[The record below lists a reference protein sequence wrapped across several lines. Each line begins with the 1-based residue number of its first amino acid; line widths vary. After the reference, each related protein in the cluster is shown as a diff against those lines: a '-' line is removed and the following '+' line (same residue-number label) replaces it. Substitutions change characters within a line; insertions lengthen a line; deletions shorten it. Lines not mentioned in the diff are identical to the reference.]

1 MNKKPLFLRKKW
13 DEYLTY
19 INNPRSSEDTRFDGQ
34 IIYINDKNVYAKLHY
49 ISNTNKYV
57 GILFHEDYGWGKNI
71 SQDELSSIPNLVPG
85 LFIVNKGNDYSL
97 LFHSEDN
104 SFIELASI
112 SGGSSSIVKS
122 VNSILPDSNGNI
134 LIDAEDINTVLNG
147 NTLTIQEAL
156 QQLWNRNAN
165 ISINNRTSNKYYI
178 EGENNISV
186 ATSDASDGVLL
197 KISYT
202 GKDKFLTSVVG
213 EITDEGYKQTFS
225 IGDSSDDDVISTI
238 PFAATSGG
246 LLSTK
251 DQDFYGIKKFNNIPV
266 FNEGI
271 QLTSDKKINFKS
283 EYIDVSLYLGSLT
296 SVQKESGVIYE
307 DFNNHVL
314 KMLLDENSIIDCGD
328 WV

>member
-19 INNPRSSEDTRFDGQ
+19 INNPQSSGDTRFDGQ

-49 ISNTNKYV
+49 ISNTDKYV
-57 GILFHEDYGWGKNI
+57 GILFHGDYGWGRNI

-85 LFIVNKGNDYSL
+85 LFIVNKDNNYSL

-134 LIDAEDINTVLNG
+134 LIDAEDINTILNG
-147 NTLTIQEAL
+147 SNLTIQKAL
-156 QQLWNRNAN
+156 QQLWDRNTN
-165 ISINNRTSNKYYI
+165 ISINNRASNKYYI
-178 EGENNISV
+178 EGDDNISV
-186 ATSDASDGVLL
+186 VTSDSADGVLL

-202 GKDKFLTSVVG
+202 GEDKFLTKIVG

-225 IGDSSDDDVISTI
+225 IGNNNDNDVVSTI

-246 LLSTK
+246 LLSTE
-251 DQDFYGIKKFNNIPV
+251 DQDFYGIKKFNKTPI

-271 QLTSDKKINFKS
+271 ELKSDKKINFKS
-283 EYIDVSLYLGSLT
+283 EYTNVNLYLGLLT

-307 DFNNHVL
+307 DSSNRIL